1 MQKDIFTRIKII
13 FVKLRDTYFT
23 GVERI
28 FRYCKRLEAK
38 LDDLE
43 NALKN
48 LEHSNYALKVH
59 LNNEIQKLKIDSSLL
74 HLEEKFKPT
83 QNFNPELFI
92 LFDYAHHIH
101 RNYHNL
107 GDFVQS
113 LAVKRILE
121 SLDYN
126 HFEFFDRDSLSFYP
140 SSEGGGICIMQ
151 GWFALSYD
159 FLPPSN
165 ILPVFVGTHFTA
177 YAQNFLKH
185 FIARFPHYF
194 KDKEC
199 GCRDVF
205 TLNFLQKMGIKSYFS
220 RCLTLTLPK
229 REPAN
234 TQNQIFLV
242 DLDDKIKAL
251 LPKNLKDKGIEIN
264 QRWINLSA
272 FETFS
277 QEFYL
282 KFTQELLNRYKN
294 EAKLIIT
301 TALHCAAPCVALG
314 IPVILIAN
322 NAKEQ
327 LTRFTALK
335 GILPLY
341 TFEDLEQGRV
351 DFSPQE
357 LDIEELKENML
368 LNLKLSILKA
378 QGKMIDENLLLNT
391 REKIANFNLLKQ
403 EMHNEMV

>member
-140 SSEGGGICIMQ
+140 SSEGGG
-151 GWFALSYD
+151 
-159 FLPPSN
+159 
-165 ILPVFVGTHFTA
+165 FV
-177 YAQNFLKH
+177 LC
-185 FIARFPHYF
+185 
-194 KDKEC
+194 KD
-199 GCRDVF
+199 G
-205 TLNFLQKMGIKSYFS
+205 
-220 RCLTLTLPK
+220 
-229 REPAN
+229 
-234 TQNQIFLV
+234 
-242 DLDDKIKAL
+242 L
-251 LPKNLKDKGIEIN
+251 L
-264 QRWINLSA
+264 
-272 FETFS
+272 
-277 QEFYL
+277 
-282 KFTQELLNRYKN
+282 
-294 EAKLIIT
+294 
-301 TALHCAAPCVALG
+301 
-314 IPVILIAN
+314 
-322 NAKEQ
+322 
-327 LTRFTALK
+327 
-335 GILPLY
+335 
-341 TFEDLEQGRV
+341 
-351 DFSPQE
+351 
-357 LDIEELKENML
+357 
-368 LNLKLSILKA
+368 
-378 QGKMIDENLLLNT
+378 
-391 REKIANFNLLKQ
+391 
-403 EMHNEMV
+403 

>member
-59 LNNEIQKLKIDSSLL
+59 LNNEIQKLKLEFFQKNDALKRMLEISKIDSSLL

-140 SSEGGGICIMQ
+140 SSEGGG
-151 GWFALSYD
+151 
-159 FLPPSN
+159 
-165 ILPVFVGTHFTA
+165 FV
-177 YAQNFLKH
+177 LC
-185 FIARFPHYF
+185 
-194 KDKEC
+194 KD
-199 GCRDVF
+199 G
-205 TLNFLQKMGIKSYFS
+205 
-220 RCLTLTLPK
+220 
-229 REPAN
+229 
-234 TQNQIFLV
+234 
-242 DLDDKIKAL
+242 L
-251 LPKNLKDKGIEIN
+251 L
-264 QRWINLSA
+264 
-272 FETFS
+272 
-277 QEFYL
+277 
-282 KFTQELLNRYKN
+282 
-294 EAKLIIT
+294 
-301 TALHCAAPCVALG
+301 
-314 IPVILIAN
+314 
-322 NAKEQ
+322 
-327 LTRFTALK
+327 
-335 GILPLY
+335 
-341 TFEDLEQGRV
+341 
-351 DFSPQE
+351 
-357 LDIEELKENML
+357 
-368 LNLKLSILKA
+368 
-378 QGKMIDENLLLNT
+378 
-391 REKIANFNLLKQ
+391 
-403 EMHNEMV
+403 